1 MYSAIGKAT
10 TTSMTVTDTA
20 ISSVR
25 TVIVR

>member
-1 MYSAIGKAT
+1 MYSAIGKAM

-20 ISSVR
+20 MSTVR